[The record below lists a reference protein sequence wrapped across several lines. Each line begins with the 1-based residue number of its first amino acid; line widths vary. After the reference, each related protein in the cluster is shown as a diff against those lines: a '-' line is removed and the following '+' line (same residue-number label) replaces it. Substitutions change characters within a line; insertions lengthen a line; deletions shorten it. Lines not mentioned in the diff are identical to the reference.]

1 MSELLT
7 VLASLLADVNANY
20 LWPAALAAF
29 QNASG
34 QRSESPEPGNN
45 FSPTPNPA
53 PIPPQGRRRMT
64 QQNPNSPNKRR
75 GRYQCGY
82 CNFLGVTPSH
92 MKRHILIHTGERPFE
107 CPLCPRRFTQKVH
120 LKYHMNKTHKLPGIP
135 GDNNSSPL
143 PVGQGSPGSGEEG
156 IAPVGG
162 ISAHDDDVD
171 DVTVI
176 DDGPEPVN
184 PSSLLH
190 TEMTSFTPRHR
201 SPCSGCDACCP
212 RDKLG
217 HSAKS
222 HQLEQ
227 QQQQQ
232 QQQHRK
238 GLKEKLRFGLT
249 HSTYLTLTSLRLI
262 ATAVFSLKHF
272 SASFLINFYD
282 QHAGF
287 NASESLTAV
296 HLFFADVNA
305 NYLWP
310 AALAAFQNAS
320 GQRSESPEPGENFS
334 RTASPTL
341 MPPPRRRVTQQDPN
355 SPNKRRGR
363 YQCSFCNFLGVTPS
377 HIKRHILTHTGE
389 RPFECPL
396 CPRRFTQK
404 VHLKYHINK
413 THKMG
418 SAEEISPV
426 GDISAADDDVDE
438 LTIID
443 DTPKRVKPSS
453 LLRTK
458 MTA

>member
-1 MSELLT
+1 M
-7 VLASLLADVNANY
+7 Y
-20 LWPAALAAF
+20 L
-29 QNASG
+29 
-34 QRSESPEPGNN
+34 
-45 FSPTPNPA
+45 
-53 PIPPQGRRRMT
+53 
-64 QQNPNSPNKRR
+64 
-75 GRYQCGY
+75 
-82 CNFLGVTPSH
+82 
-92 MKRHILIHTGERPFE
+92 
-107 CPLCPRRFTQKVH
+107 
-120 LKYHMNKTHKLPGIP
+120 
-135 GDNNSSPL
+135 
-143 PVGQGSPGSGEEG
+143 
-156 IAPVGG
+156 
-162 ISAHDDDVD
+162 
-171 DVTVI
+171 
-176 DDGPEPVN
+176 
-184 PSSLLH
+184 
-190 TEMTSFTPRHR
+190 
-201 SPCSGCDACCP
+201 
-212 RDKLG
+212 
-217 HSAKS
+217 
-222 HQLEQ
+222 
-227 QQQQQ
+227 
-232 QQQHRK
+232 
-238 GLKEKLRFGLT
+238 
-249 HSTYLTLTSLRLI
+249 STYLTLTSLRLI

-272 SASFLINFYD
+272 SASFLMNFYD
-282 QHAGF
+282 HHAGF